1 MHEQITQTFMSFL
14 NAVLRHP
21 DAFAVSLKSVDRNFA
36 DLSDGQK
43 TVFFATMFGL
53 FKHFELM
60 YVQHANGIMD
70 QETWDAWSEHIR
82 MYVHQPGA
90 QTWWNLR
97 KAAFIPGFR
106 AYLDS
111 SAPPEMKSFV
121 DVMNS

>member
-1 MHEQITQTFMSFL
+1 MI
-14 NAVLRHP
+14 RDP
-21 DAFAVSLKSVDRNFA
+21 DAFVAGLSSVDRNFA

-43 TVFFATMFGL
+43 MFFFATMLGF
-53 FKHFELM
+53 FKHYELM
-60 YVQHANGIMD
+60 YVQHAHGIMG

-82 MYVHQPGA
+82 MYFHQPGA
-90 QTWWNLR
+90 QTWLNLR

-106 AYLDS
+106 GYLDS